1 MYTGGKNLFGDV
13 PVRHKHR
20 TVRSRGLQDGNLT
33 LILYICA
40 VELSTTFNLS
50 LFSLSFPLFYI
61 KLYNATVDTLPYMF
75 LVMTSLLYAIA
86 MVGHAFLNSKKA
98 LLNQQKKEE
107 DAKEAEKGESSKE
120 VAEKAL

>member
-1 MYTGGKNLFGDV
+1 M
-13 PVRHKHR
+13 
-20 TVRSRGLQDGNLT
+20 
-33 LILYICA
+33 
-40 VELSTTFNLS
+40 ELSTTFNLS